1 MPKFNEELPG
11 GLRVN
16 AFVKSNPQVE
26 DPPGSHLLKSPPVKS
41 IFSPEKKPK

>member
-11 GLRVN
+11 SLRVN
-16 AFVKSNPQVE
+16 AFVKSNE

-41 IFSPEKKPK
+41 IFSPEKKPKQPP